1 MPFKELIFFILFI
14 FILVSPKTL
23 KSQSEAIDLFKDD
36 TTTINSYYQNLNN
49 QLILRFY
56 ILQKS
61 NSVDLSRDNESLRYR
76 PNGTFSLGLGFNYK
90 WLGLGVSIGIP
101 TSVEQNQKYGRT
113 KRFDLQV
120 NLYSKRIGADAHI
133 QNYKGYY
140 LANPDK
146 FTDWEEDYYP
156 QLPDMNVST
165 LGASVYYIFNSDRFS
180 YRAAFVGNQV
190 QRRSA
195 GSAVTGLF
203 FSQDEVYTDSGFI
216 PKEIGDTTWT
226 GYDLKSF
233 KATTFG
239 INAGYMYTFVIGQKG
254 FFISLAAVPGI
265 GYREYLIKVIPDST
279 EIKELVAM
287 HLLGRIA
294 IGYTRSN
301 YFFNLS
307 AGFNLRNYEYKSY
320 SMSLSTDQLRFTF
333 AWRIETKASKKKGQY
348 YRYGK

>member
-1 MPFKELIFFILFI
+1 MSFKELIFSILFI
-14 FILVSPKTL
+14 FVLISPISL
-23 KSQSEAIDLFKDD
+23 RSQSQAMALFRED
-36 TTTINSYYQNLNN
+36 TTTINRYYQKLND

-61 NSVDLSRDNESLRYR
+61 NSVDLSRDNESLKYR
-76 PNGTFSLGLGFNYK
+76 PNGIFSLGVGFNYK
-90 WLGLGVSIGIP
+90 WLGLGLSLGIP
-101 TSVEQNQKYGRT
+101 TTVEQNRKYGT
-113 KRFDLQV
+113 TTRFDLQLS
-120 NLYSKRIGADAHI
+120 LYTKRIGGNAHI

-140 LANPDK
+140 LSNPDK
-146 FTDWEEDYYP
+146 FTDWEEDHYP
-156 QLPDMNVST
+156 QIPDMSVST
-165 LGASVYYIFNSDRFS
+165 LGASLFYIFNSSKFS

-195 GSAVTGLF
+195 GSAVTGFF

-216 PKEIGDTTWT
+216 PEEIVDTTWT

-239 INAGYMYTFVIGQKG
+239 VNAGYMYTFVIGQKG

-265 GYREYLIKVIPDST
+265 GYREYLIKVIPDRT
-279 EIKELVAM
+279 EIKEHVALY
-287 HLLGRIA
+287 LLGRAA

-333 AWRIETKASKKKGQY
+333 AWRFETKASKKKGQY